1 MKPTAKQ
8 LAAQKLKP
16 PAKGGE
22 IGGAGSGAAQAVNP
36 PEKPAPPAQKAVS
49 LVGVH
54 LQSARNLAKSGMKLL
69 TRVRYVFQNVYLV
82 SCFLYD

>member
-1 MKPTAKQ
+1 MVKPTAKQ

-22 IGGAGSGAAQAVNP
+22 IGGGAAQAVNP